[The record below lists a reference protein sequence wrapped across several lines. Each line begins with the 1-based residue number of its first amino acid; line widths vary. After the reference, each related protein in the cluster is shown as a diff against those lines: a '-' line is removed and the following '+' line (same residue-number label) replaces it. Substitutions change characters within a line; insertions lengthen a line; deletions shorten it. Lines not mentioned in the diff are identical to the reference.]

1 MLITGDMKGFIGMI
15 AERRATD
22 YYRRLSRPPVSVS
35 IDGDMATVI
44 LIYETR
50 FSEWF

>member
-15 AERRATD
+15 AERRAND